1 MKAIDTKIKNEKT
14 KKVGSCGHYP
24 RQVQA
29 DKKSKRTRQK
39 PENSDFLEHSQNFPT
54 AVRPDIT
61 FLFFWKHDF
70 VAAINP
76 KCNFLKTKHCNLLI
90 SACST
95 DTKLINFTKNKN
107 ACNGFLL

>member
-1 MKAIDTKIKNEKT
+1 MKKR
-14 KKVGSCGHYP
+14 KKVGRWGVYP

-29 DKKSKRTRQK
+29 DKKSKRARQK
-39 PENSDFLEHSQNFPT
+39 PENSDFLEISQNFPT

-61 FLFFWKHDF
+61 FVCFWKHDF
-70 VAAINP
+70 VAAVNP

-95 DTKLINFTKNKN
+95 DTRIVNFTKK
-107 ACNGFLL
+107 